1 MNFCPAS
8 FLARWLG
15 LAAFIMAAWPGSAQ
29 QTIQFT
35 KPVDQDQ
42 ASTANAFMPA
52 STRRNSAGAFNAP
65 APLFGSRSPE
75 ANFDVLP
82 GSSSMNAAN
91 ANANAMQWQ
100 KVLEG
105 KKNWML
111 MTPEEIF
118 GTTTPEKI
126 MGITDPKENPKLSL
140 VERFL
145 LRQDQLAG
153 GGTTNGYHRA
163 DAAYWRGNSA
173 TDPFH

>member
-15 LAAFIMAAWPGSAQ
+15 WAAFIRRPWPGSAQ
-29 QTIQFT
+29 QTIQFP

-100 KVLEG
+100 KFLDDR
-105 KKNWML
+105 KNWAL
-111 MTPEEIF
+111 QTPEEIF
-118 GTTTPEKI
+118 GIQTPEQI
-126 MGITDPKENPKLSL
+126 LGITDPKENPKLSL

-145 LRQDQLAG
+145 R
-153 GGTTNGYHRA
+153 
-163 DAAYWRGNSA
+163 
-173 TDPFH
+173 